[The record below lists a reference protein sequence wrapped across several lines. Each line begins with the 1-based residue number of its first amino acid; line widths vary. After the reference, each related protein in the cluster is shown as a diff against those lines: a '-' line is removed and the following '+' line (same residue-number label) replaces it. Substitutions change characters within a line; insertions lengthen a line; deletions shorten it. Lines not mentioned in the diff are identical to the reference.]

1 MLEISK
7 QSFASISSYDEFYLL
22 LEEYASEC
30 EISEVGM
37 PTMQADMYEAMDSSD
52 RFFIVGAVKDGKLIG
67 FVNVAMSVL
76 PHYGK
81 MVAATESF
89 FVSKEFRSTGAGVKL
104 LAKAEEIAKDNGA
117 IAMLVSAHTNS
128 SLDSLLAAKK
138 SYRET
143 NRIFTKCLH

>member
-37 PTMQADMYEAMDSSD
+37 PTMQADMYEAMDSTD
-52 RFFIVGAVKDGKLIG
+52 RFFIVGAVNEGRLIG
-67 FVNVAMSVL
+67 FVNVAVSVL

-81 MVAATESF
+81 IVAATESF
-89 FVSKEFRSTGAGVKL
+89 FVSKEFRNTGAGVKL
-104 LAKAEEIAKDNGA
+104 LAKAEEIATQSGA
-117 IAMLVSAHTNS
+117 VALLVSAPTNS
-128 SLDSLLAAKK
+128 SLGSMLETKK

-143 NRIFTKCLH
+143 NRIFAKCLR